1 MADTQSTTKF
11 RADISQ
17 LKKEMQ
23 AASRAVR
30 LASSEFK
37 AATAGM
43 DDWSSS
49 ADGLQAKLK
58 QLNKTLEGQQKIL
71 ELQKKELAATVAEYG
86 ENSAAADRVRIAIN
100 NQEAQIAKLRSETK
114 QQESS
119 EERAVIVRFVDVD
132 GAEE

>member
-30 LASSEFK
+30 LASAEFK

-58 QLNKTLEGQQKIL
+58 QLNKTLDGQKKIL
-71 ELQKKELAATVAEYG
+71 DLQKRELEATVAAYG
-86 ENSAAADRVRIAIN
+86 ENSAAADRVRTSIY
-100 NQEAQIAKLRSETK
+100 NQEAQIAKTEAQLKKYGDASCDFSAE
-114 QQESS
+114 
-119 EERAVIVRFVDVD
+119 VIIF
-132 GAEE
+132 EK

>member
-30 LASSEFK
+30 LASAEFK

-43 DDWSSS
+43 DDWGSS

-58 QLNKTLEGQQKIL
+58 QLNTTLDQQKKML
-71 ELQKKELAATVAEYG
+71 EIISLGEKQKLLRLNMSGALMSMEL
-86 ENSAAADRVRIAIN
+86 RIA
-100 NQEAQIAKLRSETK
+100 QENM
-114 QQESS
+114 
-119 EERAVIVRFVDVD
+119 
-132 GAEE
+132 

>member
-43 DDWSSS
+43 DDWSKS
-49 ADGLQAKLK
+49 ADGLSAKTK
-58 QLNKTLEGQQKIL
+58 QLSGVLDGQNKKL
-71 ELQKKELAATVAEYG
+71 ELMEKELAMLELKKKALMQLLLMG
-86 ENSAAADRVRIAIN
+86 
-100 NQEAQIAKLRSETK
+100 
-114 QQESS
+114 
-119 EERAVIVRFVDVD
+119 IVRVKEAAGSRFHTSSTGRVQ
-132 GAEE
+132 